1 MKAAGELGYRPNA
14 LARSLITQ
22 RSRMVALLF
31 SYLDNQFYALA
42 LEKFC
47 LALQE
52 KGYHA
57 LVFMMPDT
65 VKKAQETVSEMM
77 EFQVDG
83 IITAS
88 VELSSD
94 LCEYCY
100 NQKIPI
106 VMFNRTQDDPRFS
119 SVATDNVGGGRM
131 AARYLIKSG
140 HKRISMLAG
149 WEAASTN
156 RDREFGFKAELATNT
171 VELFSRE
178 IGHFDLTR
186 TVEATRK
193 LFAGCEKPDALFI
206 TNDYMALTAMGV
218 IRSELGLRIPEDV
231 SVIGFDDIPMAEL
244 PEYDLTTIRQPIRQ
258 MVAAST
264 RVLLDSIDG
273 KLNEPEH
280 LSLAGQIVERGSTRR
295 IS

>member
-1 MKAAGELGYRPNA
+1 M
-14 LARSLITQ
+14 
-22 RSRMVALLF
+22 
-31 SYLDNQFYALA
+31 A

-100 NQKIPI
+100 KQDIPI

-131 AARYLIKSG
+131 AARYLIDGG
-140 HKRISMLAG
+140 HKRIALLAG

-156 RDREFGFKAELATNT
+156 RDREFGFNAELSAN
-171 VELFSRE
+171 EFALFGRE
-178 IGHFDLTR
+178 VGHFDLTR
-186 TVEATRK
+186 TVEATRA
-193 LFAGCEKPDALFI
+193 LFSGSEKPDALFV

-218 IRSELGLRIPEDV
+218 MRSELGLRIPEDV

-244 PEYDLTTIRQPIRQ
+244 PEFDLTTIRQPIRQ

-264 RVLLDSIDG
+264 RVLFDSIDG
-273 KLNEPEH
+273 KLSEPEH
-280 LSLAGQIVERGSTRR
+280 LSLAGRILQRGSARR
-295 IS
+295 PKG